1 MSETTLNFLLEQA
14 IIDVP
19 TILRFTL
26 EQYPAIDSRWLADA
40 GYLLNTGCLAE
51 RVCVNGESREV
62 FRNKLARKGSG
73 YYYWEE
79 EDTIAISPESLEEF
93 GICYNPIARLLGE
106 TYCGEAD
113 YDILVENAL
122 WNIGVPDGGNAMVY
136 LARNTGKN
144 QAVAKELAKL
154 QKADTVLWFGVRPET
169 GSTDASLVQLSG
181 FLLWENGRIAHK
193 AKWPASITSHDGEL
207 SCKKMAENM
216 FRKSGGAREL
226 RYNGGE
232 RQTLMPTRGC
242 IYLAKLLAQPN
253 RLFDTEELA
262 PPAANDPKP
271 INMEELLGQFE
282 SGNGSR
288 QDAIDQRTKEEVR
301 KCFNEQK
308 TRLQDAKDCFD
319 DDEMEAAQNEL
330 ARISKYLNANMQKN
344 GKARDLNKANRR
356 PSQAVARDI
365 RTVIKNIRAFNEPL
379 AKHLKDSLTLGNNPI
394 YAPTTY
400 TVWQVSSV

>member
-51 RVCVNGESREV
+51 RVFVNGESREV

-169 GSTDASLVQLSG
+169 GSNDASLVQLSG

-216 FRKSGGAREL
+216 FRKSGGAWEL

-242 IYLAKLLAQPN
+242 VYLAKLLAQPN

-262 PPAANDPKP
+262 PPPANDRKQ
-271 INMEELLGQFE
+271 IDVEELLDRFE
-282 SGNGSR
+282 FGNGGR
-288 QDAIDQRTKEEVR
+288 QNAVDRRTIEAVR
-301 KCFNEQK
+301 KYYNEQK
-308 TRLQDAKDCFD
+308 NRLQEAQECFD
-319 DDEMEAAQNEL
+319 HNEEEDAQKHL
-330 ARISKYLNANMQKN
+330 DIASKYLNANLQKN

-356 PSQAVARDI
+356 PSQAIARDI
-365 RTVIKNIRAFNEPL
+365 KTVIKNIREFNEPL
-379 AKHLKDSLTLGNNPI
+379 AKHLDDSLTLGITPI
-394 YAPTTY
+394 YAPTTNM
-400 TVWQVSSV
+400 VWQVSIM